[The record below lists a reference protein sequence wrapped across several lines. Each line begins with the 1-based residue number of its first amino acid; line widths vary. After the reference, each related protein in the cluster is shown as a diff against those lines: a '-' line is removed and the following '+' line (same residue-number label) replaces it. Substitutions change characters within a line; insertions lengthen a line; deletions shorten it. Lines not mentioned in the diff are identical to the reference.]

1 MHVAWVV
8 LGLSFLVLW
17 HELGHAAVARVLRL
31 QWTDLSFGFGP
42 TVVSRTWRGVR
53 WRLGLIPFGGFV
65 RVSQLSLRSDEPGRF
80 RARAVVSR
88 VLVLLAGSG
97 ANFVLAAM
105 LVTLSVLAWGQ
116 PTGKIVGLQVT
127 KVSEQAASGELLVG
141 DRIERVNDI
150 DLRSVGDLQRA
161 LRGGGVAKVELLR
174 GGTAVQLMIPP
185 VQRGN
190 IFGLGARYV
199 AVPEVLEPS
208 LAQALAAGGSYPFL
222 QSAELLRNTSAMLLP
237 DSGVRPV
244 TPVGLADRVSRTGAW
259 DGRRIFDFA
268 AMLSVV
274 VGLFNLLPI
283 PGLDGARL
291 ALEAVETM
299 RRKRVSIRWALYV
312 QVLGA
317 VALFV
322 LWVGILWLDLS
333 VGR

>member
-8 LGLSFLVLW
+8 LGLSLLVLW
-17 HELGHAAVARVLRL
+17 HELGHAAAARMLRL

-42 TVVSRTWRGVR
+42 TMLSRTWRGVR

-97 ANFVLAAM
+97 ANFVLAAA
-105 LVTLSVLAWGQ
+105 LITLSILAWGQ
-116 PTGKIVGLQVT
+116 PTDQIAGLAVT
-127 KVSEQAASGELLVG
+127 KVSEPAAAAGLSVG
-141 DRIERVNDI
+141 DRIEQVNDL

-161 LRGGGVAKVELLR
+161 LRSGGVAKVELVR
-174 GGTAVQLMIPP
+174 EGAAVQLMIPP
-185 VQRGN
+185 VQRGK

-199 AVPEVLEPS
+199 AVPEVREPS
-208 LAQALAAGGSYPFL
+208 LPQALAEGASYPFL
-222 QSAELLRNTSAMLLP
+222 QAAELLRNASAMFLP

-259 DGRRIFDFA
+259 EGRRIFDFA

-291 ALEAVETM
+291 ALEAVETL

-322 LWVGILWLDLS
+322 LWLGILWLDLS
-333 VGR
+333 AGR